1 MTASGGTTIPVQ
13 RRDDGP
19 FRLSVIVPMFNEE
32 GSADAFF
39 DAVLPVAAGL
49 TPDFEILCVDD
60 GSRDDTAARVR
71 ARIAREPR
79 IGLIRFSRNFGKEA
93 ALTAALDHC
102 EGDAVVSIDADLQ
115 MRPEVIADMVAKWR
129 EGWDVVAA
137 TRADRATDSGLRA
150 FFSRRFYHT
159 FNRIAD
165 TPIPPET
172 GDFRLLDRGVVLALR
187 QLPERTRFMKGLF
200 AWVGFTTTTIEYDHG
215 ERHAGTS
222 SFKLWKLWNFA
233 LDGITSFSTF
243 PLRVWSYVGFATALL
258 AFVYGSWIVLRTLI
272 FGSDVPGY
280 ASLLV
285 FILFLGGIQLISL
298 GVLGEYVGRLLIETK
313 RRPIYLAR
321 SAELPARAGHG
332 PAVERAAG
340 PADGAELKEDGS

>member
-1 MTASGGTTIPVQ
+1 MRASGDTARPARP
-13 RRDDGP
+13 RRDGS

-39 DAVLPVAAGL
+39 DAVVPVAESVTG
-49 TPDFEILCVDD
+49 DFEILCVDD
-60 GSRDDTAARVR
+60 GSRDATAERVR
-71 ARIAREPR
+71 ARMAGDPR
-79 IGLIRFSRNFGKEA
+79 IGFIQFSRNFGKEA

-137 TRADRATDSGLRA
+137 TRADRATDSGPRA
-150 FFSRRFYHT
+150 FFSRRFYLY

-172 GDFRLLDRGVVLALR
+172 GDFRLMDRQVVMALR

-215 ERHAGTS
+215 ERHAGES

-243 PLRVWSYVGFATALL
+243 PLRVWSYVGFATAFL
-258 AFVYGSWIVLRTLI
+258 AFLYGSWIVIRTLI
-272 FGSDVPGY
+272 FGIDVPGY

-298 GVLGEYVGRLLIETK
+298 GVLGEYVGRLLTETK
-313 RRPIYLAR
+313 QRPIYLTR
-321 SAELPARAGHG
+321 STELPAR
-332 PAVERAAG
+332 
-340 PADGAELKEDGS
+340 DKGAPR

>member
-1 MTASGGTTIPVQ
+1 MRASGETVRPAQ
-13 RRDDGP
+13 HRRDGA

-49 TPDFEILCVDD
+49 TDDFEILCVDD
-60 GSRDDTAARVR
+60 GSRDATSERVR
-71 ARIAREPR
+71 ARMGAEPR

-93 ALTAALDHC
+93 ALTAALDNC
-102 EGDAVVSIDADLQ
+102 DGDAVVSIDADLQ
-115 MRPEVIADMVAKWR
+115 MRPEVIADMVTKWR
-129 EGWDVVAA
+129 DGWDVVAA

-150 FFSRRFYHT
+150 FFSRRFYLY
-159 FNRIAD
+159 FNRISE

-172 GDFRLLDRGVVLALR
+172 GDFRLLDREVVLALR

-200 AWVGFTTTTIEYDHG
+200 AWVGFSTTTIDYDHG

-243 PLRVWSYVGFATALL
+243 PLRVWSYVGFAS
-258 AFVYGSWIVLRTLI
+258 AFMAFIYGSWIVIRTLI
-272 FGSDVPGY
+272 FGIDVPGY

-298 GVLGEYVGRLLIETK
+298 GVMGEYLGRLLTETK

-321 SAELPARAGHG
+321 STELPERDGAR
-332 PAVERAAG
+332 
-340 PADGAELKEDGS
+340 PADDKREAPR